1 MLHFAIS
8 VVVAGK
14 SRRRITDL
22 AFRLDIPK
30 GEIPD
35 FVSGMHAID
44 PMSAESLLQVL
55 CTVNHLL
62 NDGEK
67 LELSDIAIH
76 DKEQE
81 SLKSG
86 VEKRR
91 TERFCGESEQPGE
104 THNTPMP
111 TPPRLSSGRS
121 LPQGQIGRA
130 HV

>member
-104 THNTPMP
+104 TPMD
-111 TPPRLSSGRS
+111 TVRRGDTAAFKLRQVPPAGAVIAS
-121 LPQGQIGRA
+121 
-130 HV
+130 